1 MREQQTQG
9 ERERV
14 VLFSPREPPIPR
26 CRKHW
31 RTCGRTAD
39 GRTDVRM
46 WLYDTL
52 DRSRRTRVHGR
63 AEKKMEWKKKCCFA
77 RPLGETVETRGDRAM
92 IEEERREV
100 GLSASEERLPMS
112 TFLPSFTHIP
122 TPINL
127 PTLCPTNPTSRT
139 QTRLR
144 VCTLTNEKPRGV
156 LRKPLLPKYIT
167 LSMQSVERATGVA
180 ASRWRAS

>member
-1 MREQQTQG
+1 MNNRQG
-9 ERERV
+9 ERESGII
-14 VLFSPREPPIPR
+14 FSAGTAHPAVPQALADM
-26 CRKHW
+26 
-31 RTCGRTAD
+31 RTAD
-39 GRTDVRM
+39 GLTYGCGYM
-46 WLYDTL
+46 I
-52 DRSRRTRVHGR
+52 RSIALGGRGR

-100 GLSASEERLPMS
+100 GLSASEERLPNVY
-112 TFLPSFTHIP
+112 LPSFLHPHTDPHQPTYLPSAQP
-122 TPINL
+122 TPH
-127 PTLCPTNPTSRT
+127 RAH
-139 QTRLR
+139 RHR

-167 LSMQSVERATGVA
+167 LSMQSVGRATGVA